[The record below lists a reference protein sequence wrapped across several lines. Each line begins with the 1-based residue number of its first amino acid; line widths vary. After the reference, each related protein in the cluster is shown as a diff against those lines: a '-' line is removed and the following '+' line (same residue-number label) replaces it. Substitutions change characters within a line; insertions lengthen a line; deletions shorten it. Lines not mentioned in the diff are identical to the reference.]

1 MKASSRSLLLLG
13 IVATLGVGVVTTVYA
28 HKGAT
33 GVVKQRMGAMK
44 DMAKGTKTLALMVT
58 GKKPYD
64 AGAVE
69 DVAASL
75 KQHSEEI
82 PKLFPKGSNKHPSE
96 ATANIWTDWDNFKQ
110 YAASLGKLA
119 GELDAAAPQGKG
131 GVTAVFARIGKA
143 CSGCHEDFRK
153 KKK

>member
-1 MKASSRSLLLLG
+1 M
-13 IVATLGVGVVTTVYA
+13 LGVGVATTVYA

-58 GKKPYD
+58 GKKPFD
-64 AGAVE
+64 AGAVK

-96 ATANIWTDWDNFKQ
+96 ATENIWTDWDDFKE

-119 GELDAAAPQGKG
+119 GELDAVAQQGKG
-131 GVTAVFARIGKA
+131 DVTIVFAKIGKT
-143 CSGCHEDFRK
+143 CSGCHEEFRK

>member
-1 MKASSRSLLLLG
+1 MKASARTILSLG
-13 IVATLGVGVVTTVYA
+13 TIAVLGVGAFTAVYA
-28 HKGAT
+28 HTGAT
-33 GVVKQRMGAMK
+33 GVVKQRMTAMK
-44 DMAKGTKTLALMVT
+44 DMADGTEALASMVT
-58 GKKPYD
+58 GKKPFD
-64 AGAVE
+64 AANVK
-69 DVAASL
+69 DVAARL

-96 ATANIWTDWDNFKQ
+96 ATSNIWTDWETFKGQ
-110 YAASLGKLA
+110 AAELTKLA

-131 GVTAVFARIGKA
+131 AVTAVFAKIGKI